1 MSSSAEFELLGYKLE
16 LRTNPLRLQEQK
28 KPGSKGLLDFW
39 HYLLQ
44 RTETRLALAGGVLI
58 LVSALAAWAG
68 LSSTLVKAIQITAL
82 ILAGYPVARSALVSL
97 WITRDFSINLLMTIA
112 ATGAV
117 IIGDTA
123 ESATLIFLF
132 AVSEALEG
140 YTSDRA
146 RHVLSEMSDL
156 APSQAIRIT
165 AHMEERVPVESLRVG
180 DLILIQPGERI
191 PMDGQ
196 IQSGQSAVNQAPIT
210 GESLPV
216 SKDLGDE
223 VFAGTVNGSGGLT
236 VQVTRLAE
244 DTTIQRIIRMIEQAQ
259 SVRAPTQ
266 RFIDRFAQVYTPL
279 MVGLA
284 VLVAAVPPIFFGQP
298 FFNPP
303 GGIGWLYRALALLVI
318 ACPCALVISAPVTI
332 ISAITA
338 AARKGVLFKGG
349 AFLEALAK
357 IKVFAFDK
365 TGTLTHGQPV
375 VTTFRSVD
383 CENLLPTDGSCTACN
398 DVLALASALERRS
411 AHPLARSVVFAAEE
425 RGLNGHYAPAGNVL
439 ALAGS
444 GLKGHVNGKLATI
457 GNHAMFDREH
467 PHQDIL
473 CGWVNAAEAQGQTTM
488 LVCDGDR
495 VRGFIAVADTV
506 REDSRQV
513 ITSLKAMGKQTV
525 MLTGDNSSVAR
536 AVGDGLG
543 MDQVLSNLLPEGKV
557 DAIRELSRQSG
568 PVAMIGDGINDTPA
582 LAASALGIA
591 MGGAGSAQAMET
603 ADIVLMAGDLQQLPF
618 AVRLS
623 QFAHKLILQN
633 VVISLGTK
641 LVFILLAMG
650 GLTSLWLAVLA
661 DVGISLVVTTN
672 GLRANRFKEV

>member
-1 MSSSAEFELLGYKLE
+1 M
-16 LRTNPLRLQEQK
+16 
-28 KPGSKGLLDFW
+28 
-39 HYLLQ
+39 
-44 RTETRLALAGGVLI
+44 
-58 LVSALAAWAG
+58 
-68 LSSTLVKAIQITAL
+68 
-82 ILAGYPVARSALVSL
+82 
-97 WITRDFSINLLMTIA
+97 
-112 ATGAV
+112 
-117 IIGDTA
+117 
-123 ESATLIFLF
+123 
-132 AVSEALEG
+132 
-140 YTSDRA
+140 
-146 RHVLSEMSDL
+146 
-156 APSQAIRIT
+156 
-165 AHMEERVPVESLRVG
+165 
-180 DLILIQPGERI
+180 
-191 PMDGQ
+191 
-196 IQSGQSAVNQAPIT
+196 
-210 GESLPV
+210 
-216 SKDLGDE
+216 
-223 VFAGTVNGSGGLT
+223 
-236 VQVTRLAE
+236 
-244 DTTIQRIIRMIEQAQ
+244 
-259 SVRAPTQ
+259 
-266 RFIDRFAQVYTPL
+266 
-279 MVGLA
+279 
-284 VLVAAVPPIFFGQP
+284 
-298 FFNPP
+298 
-303 GGIGWLYRALALLVI
+303 I

-557 DAIRELSRQSG
+557 DAIQELSRQSG

-591 MGGAGSAQAMET
+591 IGGAGSAQAMET